1 MEKGNTIAVDVAQS
15 VFEVAVSRFS
25 GQVSDRKRLRRT
37 ELLAFLAQQPRA
49 TVLLEAC
56 GSASYWAREIEP
68 LGHRVVLLPP
78 RHVRRYRS
86 GNKTDR
92 ADAKALLEAFRNEEI
107 RPVPVKSPTQQAI
120 AALHRLRSA
129 WLVARTA
136 RLNSIR
142 GFLRE
147 QGLIIPPGARH
158 VVPQTL
164 TWIEDAE
171 LSLPAS
177 LRFALFE
184 ACTEVREL
192 EARIRRAE
200 QQLEAIAAELPLVVR
215 LRTVPGIGLLTS
227 TAIAGF
233 VGDLSR
239 FPSGRHF
246 ASYLG
251 LTPREYS
258 SGNLRRLGAIS
269 KRGDTYLRKLFTHGA
284 RSLLASAAT
293 HRHPDALRR
302 RAIALAARIGHNK
315 AAIAF
320 ANKLARY
327 AWAVV
332 SKETEYQI
340 DRMAA

>member
-1 MEKGNTIAVDVAQS
+1 
-15 VFEVAVSRFS
+15 
-25 GQVSDRKRLRRT
+25 
-37 ELLAFLAQQPRA
+37 
-49 TVLLEAC
+49 
-56 GSASYWAREIEP
+56 
-68 LGHRVVLLPP
+68 
-78 RHVRRYRS
+78 
-86 GNKTDR
+86 
-92 ADAKALLEAFRNEEI
+92 
-107 RPVPVKSPTQQAI
+107 VKSPVQQAI

-129 WLVARTA
+129 WLDARTA

-147 QGLIIPPGARH
+147 QGLLIRGGSRH

-164 TWIEDAE
+164 AFVEDAE
-171 LSLPAS
+171 LALPAP

-184 ACTEVREL
+184 ACAEVREL
-192 EARIRRAE
+192 EERLRRVE
-200 QQLEAIAAELPLVVR
+200 LQLESVAAESALVAR

-233 VGDLSR
+233 VGELSR

-251 LTPREYS
+251 LTPREHS
-258 SGNLRRLGAIS
+258 SGNVRRLGAIS
-269 KRGDTYLRKLFTHGA
+269 KRGDTYLRKLLTQGA
-284 RSLLASAAT
+284 RALLASAAA

-302 RAIALAARIGHNK
+302 RAMALAARIGHNK
-315 AAIAF
+315 ATIAF

-332 SKETEYQI
+332 TRQVDFQQE
-340 DRMAA
+340 RLAA

>member
-25 GQVSDRKRLRRT
+25 GQVSVRRRLRRA
-37 ELLAFLAQQPRA
+37 ELLAFLGQQPRA

-56 GSASYWAREIEP
+56 GSASYWAREIAP
-68 LGHRVVLLPP
+68 LGHRVLLLPP

-107 RPVPVKSPTQQAI
+107 RPVPVKTPAQQAI

-129 WLVARTA
+129 WLDARTA
-136 RLNSIR
+136 RLNAIR

-147 QGLIIPPGARH
+147 QGLPIPPGSGR
-158 VVPQTL
+158 VVPQAL
-164 TWIEDAE
+164 AWIEDAD
-171 LSLPAS
+171 LALPAP
-177 LRFALFE
+177 LRFAICE
-184 ACTEVREL
+184 ACSEVREL
-192 EARIRRAE
+192 EERIARAE
-200 QQLEAIAAELPLVVR
+200 RQLEALAAESSLVGR

-233 VGDLSR
+233 VGDLTR
-239 FPSGRHF
+239 FPSGRRF

-251 LTPREYS
+251 LTPREHS
-258 SGNLRRLGAIS
+258 SGNVRRLGAIS
-269 KRGDTYLRKLFTHGA
+269 KRGDSYLRKLLTHGA
-284 RSLLASAAT
+284 RSLLAAAT
-293 HRHPDALRR
+293 THRNPDTLRR
-302 RAIALAARIGHNK
+302 RAMALSARIGHNK
-315 AAIAF
+315 ATIAL

-332 SKETEYQI
+332 TKGADFQI
-340 DRMAA
+340 DRITA

>member
-1 MEKGNTIAVDVAQS
+1 MEKSSTIAVDVAQS

-25 GQVSDRKRLRRT
+25 GQVAARRRLRRT
-37 ELLAFLAQQPRA
+37 ELLPFLAQQPRS
-49 TVLLEAC
+49 TVLFEAC

-68 LGHRVVLLPP
+68 FGHRVVLLPP
-78 RHVRRYRS
+78 RHVRRYRA

-107 RPVPVKSPTQQAI
+107 RPVPVKTPAQQSI

-129 WLVARTA
+129 WLDARTA
-136 RLNSIR
+136 RLNAIR

-147 QGLIIPPGARH
+147 QGLPIPKGPRH
-158 VVPQTL
+158 VVPQVL
-164 TWIEDAE
+164 VWIEDAE
-171 LSLPAS
+171 LALPAP

-184 ACTEVREL
+184 ACSEVREL
-192 EARIRRAE
+192 EERITRVER
-200 QQLEAIAAELPLVVR
+200 QLEALARESSLVTR
-215 LRTVPGIGLLTS
+215 LRSVPGIGLLTS

-233 VGDLSR
+233 VGDLTR
-239 FPSGRHF
+239 FPSGRCF

-251 LTPREYS
+251 LTPREHS

-269 KRGDTYLRKLFTHGA
+269 KRGDSYLRKLLTHGA
-284 RSLLASAAT
+284 RSLLAAAKT
-293 HRHPDALRR
+293 QRNPDPLRR
-302 RAIALAARIGHNK
+302 RALALSARIGHNK
-315 AAIAF
+315 ATIAL

-332 SKETEYQI
+332 TKGADFQI
-340 DRMAA
+340 DRLAA